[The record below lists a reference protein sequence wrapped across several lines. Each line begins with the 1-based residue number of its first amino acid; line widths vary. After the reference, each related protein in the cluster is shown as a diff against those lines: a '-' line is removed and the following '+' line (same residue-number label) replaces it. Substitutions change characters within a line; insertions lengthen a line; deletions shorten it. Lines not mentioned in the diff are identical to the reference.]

1 MAIKLRLKHSSVNGK
16 APLPADLDAGELA
29 LNVNAASPAA
39 YIKDSAGAIV
49 KLAGVSS
56 VGSPDATETV
66 KGIVELATAAE
77 TTTGTD
83 ATRAVH
89 PAGLKVELDKKAN
102 LASPA
107 LTGTPTAP
115 TAAVGTNTTQVATT
129 AFVAAAAFPDAPDGT
144 VDGTVQYAR
153 QVVKAG
159 TANTKTWATVTIPP
173 GTHVGET
180 APANPKQ
187 GQQWF
192 HSSKGKL
199 YVYYDDGTGAAQWV
213 VANPQE
219 AVDYTQVYKK
229 TEADTKFVDV
239 SGDTM
244 TGTLIASTVQSSS
257 TTGDGFISLAYVGG
271 ATNAPTLFLKQNNKN
286 FFALTATDRFYVQ
299 TQSGYIPQWIY
310 EQAPGNAIICLGNY
324 TAFGTANS
332 STVNISEEL
341 NSGTCPLRIN
351 GTAGHTNNLT
361 RWTKA
366 GAEVARIAETGAYYN
381 NSDRRLKDNIADLP
395 YGLKEIKQIQPKTF
409 TWKNDCKEHPTTI
422 LGVIAQDIQRII
434 PEIIS
439 EGTPDEDG
447 VSYLGIDSTGLTHV
461 LINAVKELS
470 AQVDQLTQRL
480 AALEVKP

>member
-1 MAIKLRLKHSSVNGK
+1 MLKLFLRRSSTKDAKPTVTK
-16 APLPADLDAGELA
+16 PAAAGELA
-29 LNVNAASPAA
+29 QGELWLNNNHETPGLFARADDDTLIEFKTSP
-39 YIKDSAGAIV
+39 
-49 KLAGVSS
+49 
-56 VGSPDATETV
+56 PDATTAV
-66 KGIVELATAAE
+66 KGIVQLA
-77 TTTGTD
+77 D
-83 ATRAVH
+83 
-89 PAGLKVELDKKAN
+89 
-102 LASPA
+102 
-107 LTGTPTAP
+107 
-115 TAAVGTNTTQVATT
+115 
-129 AFVAAAAFPDAPDGT
+129 AAAIT
-144 VDGTVQYAR
+144 
-153 QVVKAG
+153 AG
-159 TANTKTWATVTIPP
+159 TAGRVVDAAQLLAANY
-173 GTHVGET
+173 GTHVHVAET
-180 APANPKQ
+180 PPANPRQ
-187 GQQWF
+187 GDEWF
-192 HSSKGKL
+192 HSGKGKL

-244 TGTLIASTVQSSS
+244 TGALIASTVQSSS

>member
-1 MAIKLRLKHSSVNGK
+1 MTLKVQHKRSAVRGK
-16 APLPADLDAGELA
+16 APLPTDLEFGEIA
-29 LNVNAASPAA
+29 INYEASNPSF
-39 YIKDSAGAIV
+39 YIKDSAGAIRRI
-49 KLAGVSS
+49 
-56 VGSPDATETV
+56 GSQLGALV
-66 KGIVELATAAE
+66 FKGSL
-77 TTTGTD
+77 
-83 ATRAVH
+83 
-89 PAGLKVELDKKAN
+89 
-102 LASPA
+102 
-107 LTGTPTAP
+107 AP
-115 TAAVGTNTTQVATT
+115 TAAAPT
-129 AFVAAAAFPDAPDGT
+129 APNIGDVYVMSADGT
-144 VDGTVQYAR
+144 MAASWVGVAGRLVVRSENIAWSGTEWESLGNDRVH
-153 QVVKAG
+153 G
-159 TANTKTWATVTIPP
+159 I
-173 GTHVGET
+173 HIGET
-180 APANPKQ
+180 PPATPSP

-192 HSSKGKL
+192 RSSTGKL

-244 TGTLIASTVQSSS
+244 TGALIASTVQSSS